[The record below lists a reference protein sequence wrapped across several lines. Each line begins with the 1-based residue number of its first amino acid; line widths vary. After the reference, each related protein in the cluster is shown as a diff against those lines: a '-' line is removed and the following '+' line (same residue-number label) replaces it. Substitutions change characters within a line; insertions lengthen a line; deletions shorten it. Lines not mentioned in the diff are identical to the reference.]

1 MKAQVRLV
9 AAFVAG
15 VMVGGVSMGLAARR
29 NFDEFLRTVL
39 VTNTFEEAQTLR
51 ELELGGPERYKG
63 RILGYAFP
71 GLAESLAKRRGEP
84 EVDGA
89 LCAIRLA
96 YEREGLELPA
106 RVAPHVQNL
115 PPEAE
120 MSCRKRREEMEKRSA
135 APAR

>member
-1 MKAQVRLV
+1 MKPKVRLV
-9 AAFVAG
+9 LVFVAG
-15 VMVGGVSMGLAARR
+15 LVLGGAGVALAWWRGTD
-29 NFDEFLRTVL
+29 FLLRTWL
-39 VTNTFEEAQTLR
+39 VTNTFEETLTVR
-51 ELELGGPERYKG
+51 ELELGGPERYKK
-63 RILGYAFP
+63 RIFAYALP
-71 GLAESLAKRRGEP
+71 GFAESLAKRRGEP

-89 LCAIRLA
+89 LWAIRRA

-120 MSCRKRREEMEKRSA
+120 MSCRKRHEEMEKQGA